1 MDLPKTPNFRL
12 DGKRALITGAGR
24 GIGLAAAVAL
34 ADAGAAVTLAARTGS
49 EIEAVATAI
58 GERGGTAD
66 TVVLDVCDLDAVEDV
81 VGAQPVFDVLVNNAG
96 TNRPAEFLDVTRQDF
111 DAVFEINVRAAFFTA
126 QAIARKMKA
135 EGIKGSIINVSSQ
148 MGHVAGPLRSV
159 YCASKFALEGMS
171 KTMALE
177 LAPAGIRVNT
187 LCPTFVRTPLA
198 AKMLAD
204 PDFAAFVLGSIK
216 LGRIGEVEDLMGAFV
231 YLASDAS
238 GLMTGTHMLIDG
250 GWTAS

>member
-1 MDLPKTPNFRL
+1 M
-12 DGKRALITGAGR
+12 TGAGR

-34 ADAGAAVTLAARTGS
+34 ADAGAAVTLAARTSS
-49 EIEAVATAI
+49 EIEAAAAAI
-58 GERGGTAD
+58 TERGGTAN
-66 TVVLDVCDLDAVEDV
+66 TVVLDITDLDAVDEV
-81 VGAQPVFDVLVNNAG
+81 VAAAPAFDVLVNNAG
-96 TNRPAEFLDVTRQDF
+96 TNRPAEFLDVTQQDF

-126 QAIARKMKA
+126 QSAARKMKA
-135 EGIKGSIINVSSQ
+135 AGIKGSIINVSSQ
-148 MGHVAGPLRSV
+148 MGHVAGPLRTV

-177 LAPAGIRVNT
+177 LAPIGIRVNT

-198 AKMLAD
+198 DKMLAD
-204 PDFAAFVLGSIK
+204 PDFAAFVLGNIK

-238 GLMTGTHMLIDG
+238 SLMTGTHMLIDG